1 MRIILLKDVDKVGK
15 KFEVKDVK
23 DGFARNSLIPQGL
36 AKQATEEAL
45 IWLETQKEIAEKKA
59 EADLGKIEELAS
71 SIDGREIMFQ
81 VKVGDQDQLF
91 ESINSQKLAEKLKEQ
106 GFEVK
111 KSQIELPEPIK
122 ELGEYPVKIK
132 FEHNLEAEIKVIVN
146 KAEEEGEKEI
156 DAQFSVKGKGSKS
169 PQHEEATMSKIQD
182 TEDSK
187 DEGKSGRE
195 EPEVH

>member
-1 MRIILLKDVDKVGK
+1 MRIILLKDVDKIGK

-45 IWLETQKEIAEKKA
+45 IWLETQKEIVEKKA
-59 EADLGKIEELAS
+59 EADLGKIEEVAS
-71 SIDGREIMFQ
+71 GIDGREIIIS

-91 ESINSQKLAEKLKEQ
+91 ESINSQKLSEKLKEE

-122 ELGEYPVKIK
+122 ELGEYPVKVK

-146 KAEEEGEKEI
+146 KIEEEGKKEI
-156 DAQFSVKGKGSKS
+156 DA
-169 PQHEEATMSKIQD
+169 
-182 TEDSK
+182 
-187 DEGKSGRE
+187 
-195 EPEVH
+195 